1 MDTYVSKNQVDG
13 QASDN
18 MEAWL
23 VSEHILTSSQ
33 ANLAQREANRLGLS
47 FGKIVQKLGLVTSE
61 EISRFRS
68 VRGKL
73 RTATEFIQ
81 EGQIDGQSLSLRR
94 LSLDDSLRAKISPD
108 LCEKLIAIPVAER
121 DGCIW
126 IACANPFDLPTIKR
140 LETATKQPIEILPAS

>member
-1 MDTYVSKNQVDG
+1 MDTHVPKKEING

-23 VSEHILTSSQ
+23 VSEYILTLSQ

-47 FGKIVQKLGLVTSE
+47 FSEIVQKLGLVTSE

-94 LSLDDSLRAKISPD
+94 LSLDDALRLSLIH
-108 LCEKLIAIPVAER
+108 I
-121 DGCIW
+121 
-126 IACANPFDLPTIKR
+126 
-140 LETATKQPIEILPAS
+140 